1 MLNKFSHFF
10 SMVGAD
16 GRIPIPQGARLVRA
30 VAGVAQKRT
39 EMGIVMGMAALS
51 LRETE
56 SAAPTA
62 SAWRSG
68 KPSAFREWAPAK
80 SRDSKNVE
88 QDRIAR
94 EKEA

>member
-1 MLNKFSHFF
+1 
-10 SMVGAD
+10 MVGAD

-30 VAGVAQKRT
+30 VAGVEQKRT
-39 EMGIVMGMAALS
+39 ETDIDAGMAALT
-51 LRETE
+51 LRKTE

-68 KPSAFREWAPAK
+68 KPSAFRAWAPAK
-80 SRDSKNVE
+80 SRDSKNQE

-94 EKEA
+94 EEKA

>member
-1 MLNKFSHFF
+1 MA
-10 SMVGAD
+10 GAD

-30 VAGVAQKRT
+30 VAVVAQRRT
-39 EMGIVMGMAALS
+39 ETDIDAAMASLT

-68 KPSAFREWAPAK
+68 KPSAFRAWAPAK
-80 SRDSKNVE
+80 SQESKNPE
-88 QDRIAR
+88 RGRKTR